1 MKSTLSALAAAVMAF
16 GIMSCNNQPQGN
28 DTKETARP
36 AAATASAGSQQIAYV
51 EIDSIM
57 GQYKYWKEVTKILE
71 AKEKNIQKNSRHCS
85 RQPPTSNK
93 MYRLTSSHRY
103 KHNRFRL
110 VFRDKPP
117 MLKPCNNA

>member
-16 GIMSCNNQPQGN
+16 GIMSCNNQPQAN

-57 GQYKYWKEVTKILE
+57 GQYKDTRSQGEEHTENTCRKTAGI
-71 AKEKNIQKNSRHCS
+71 AAGS
-85 RQPPTSNK
+85 RQLPTK
-93 MYRLTSSHRY
+93 CTG
-103 KHNRFRL
+103 
-110 VFRDKPP
+110 
-117 MLKPCNNA
+117 